1 MHLYVLQ
8 LLYIQIFL
16 KIYMLHF
23 RLLLWELTGSEVGEK
38 EGSRRVW
45 LQTCTWTLRLP
56 LGGIGKDPRVGIRTR
71 DAPTMLSAPTY
82 ILINNNIIII
92 IIYYYNNI
100 NIIIII
106 YIF

>member
-16 KIYMLHF
+16 KIFMLHF

-45 LQTCTWTLRLP
+45 LQTCTWTRVE
-56 LGGIGKDPRVGIRTR
+56 GIGKDPRVGIRT
-71 DAPTMLSAPTY
+71 Y
-82 ILINNNIIII
+82 K
-92 IIYYYNNI
+92 
-100 NIIIII
+100 
-106 YIF
+106 